1 MAGGS
6 ATNLLVWHF
15 VLLAVHGLG
24 YRSVVAYD
32 GRVSE
37 ATLNQRTLAAL
48 FQWSPVPATVSDMA
62 TLDLVVTY
70 GASVVETAIPA

>member
-1 MAGGS
+1 M
-6 ATNLLVWHF
+6 WHF

-48 FQWSPVPATVSDMA
+48 FQWSPVPDLVSDME
-62 TLDLVVTY
+62 TLDLVAIY
-70 GASVVETAIPA
+70 GASLVQTRIP

>member
-1 MAGGS
+1 M
-6 ATNLLVWHF
+6 WHF

-32 GRVSE
+32 GRVSK

>member
-1 MAGGS
+1 M
-6 ATNLLVWHF
+6 
-15 VLLAVHGLG
+15 AVHGLG

-48 FQWSPVPATVSDMA
+48 FQWSPVPDLVSDME
-62 TLDLVVTY
+62 TLDLVAIY
-70 GASVVETAIPA
+70 GASLVQTRIP

>member
-1 MAGGS
+1 MDARTTLDGDIDCV
-6 ATNLLVWHF
+6 TLM
-15 VLLAVHGLG
+15 HGLG

>member
-1 MAGGS
+1 M
-6 ATNLLVWHF
+6 
-15 VLLAVHGLG
+15 AVHGLG

-48 FQWSPVPATVSDMA
+48 FQWSPVPATVSDME
-62 TLDLVVTY
+62 TLDLATAY
-70 GASVVETAIPA
+70 GASLMQTTIP